1 MSRQG
6 SPLSNQAML
15 GHSKHRLKNS
25 GITTGAMSA
34 FLRVPGVPA
43 AVLASVVIPDDR
55 VRAALLA
62 ILLTGVKKV
71 LDVVGAGPR

>member
-1 MSRQG
+1 
-6 SPLSNQAML
+6 ML
-15 GHSKHRLKNS
+15 GHGKHRLKNS
-25 GITTGAMSA
+25 GITMGTMSA

-71 LDVVGAGPR
+71 LDVAGAGS